1 VFDSRADSPMP
12 DGFSKRE
19 LARPPA
25 PRKLDEWE
33 RELQALDVWH
43 RTADYEAVRGAM
55 NLRTTAQAKVLINR
69 GAERFLKDENNALK
83 TRLKAQMTMD
93 LAEFRRLLNEAVERG
108 DLARI
113 PDALKVAERMSKL
126 HGLDAARED
135 EQVVPNIQIMNVI
148 PGLDE
153 SQKQLEAPE
162 GP

>member
-1 VFDSRADSPMP
+1 MP

-55 NLRTTAQAKVLINR
+55 NLRTTTQAKVLINR

-83 TRLKAQMTMD
+83 NRLKAQMTMD
-93 LAEFRRLLNEAVERG
+93 LAEFRRLLNEAVARG

-153 SQKQLEAPE
+153 PQKQLEAPE

>member
-1 VFDSRADSPMP
+1 MP
-12 DGFSKRE
+12 DGFNKRE

-33 RELQALDVWH
+33 RELRALEVWH
-43 RTADYEAVRGAM
+43 KTADYDAVRVAM
-55 NLRTTAQAKVLINR
+55 DLRSTAQAKVLINR

>member
-1 VFDSRADSPMP
+1 MP

-33 RELQALDVWH
+33 RELRALEVWH
-43 RTADYEAVRGAM
+43 KTADYDAVRIAM
-55 NLRTTAQAKVLINR
+55 DLRSTAQAKVLINR

-93 LAEFRRLLNEAVERG
+93 LAEFRRLLNDAVERG

-153 SQKQLEAPE
+153 PQKQLEPPVSE
-162 GP
+162 EP